1 MFVGNSGEVSAFV
14 IIKEKGIRGILWEY
28 FLIILQFFPILSVRD
43 RLYFQMSRRWITVE
57 I

>member
-14 IIKEKGIRGILWEY
+14 IIKEKGIQGILWEY